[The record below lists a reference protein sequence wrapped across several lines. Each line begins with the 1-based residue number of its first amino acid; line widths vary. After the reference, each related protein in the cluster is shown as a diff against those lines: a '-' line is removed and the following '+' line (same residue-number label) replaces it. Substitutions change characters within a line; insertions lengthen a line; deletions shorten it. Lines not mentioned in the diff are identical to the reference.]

1 MGVQQNI
8 LGTRQDT
15 FMVTLMVEHP
25 HKNGQY
31 LDYGIWDTRTGGE
44 IDSEEH
50 LYHPGAMKEPYSLGG
65 RVNPG
70 NIIMSRNFRV
80 GRDLQAQSIP
90 GGIQTLI
97 DAAGRSRVIITMFTM
112 DRYKNVH
119 TPAIVW
125 RGTLKRVTLPEHN
138 SESTSDPG
146 MLEIECSIDAPP
158 TATG

>member
-15 FMVTLMVEHP
+15 FLVNLTVENP
-25 HKNGQY
+25 HDLGQY
-31 LDYGIWDTRTGGE
+31 LNYGVWDTRTGGE

-80 GRDLQAQSIP
+80 GRDLQGQ
-90 GGIQTLI
+90 GGATLQRLI
-97 DAAGRSRVIITMFTM
+97 DGVGKSRVIVQQFTM
-112 DRYKNVH
+112 DRYRNQH
-119 TPAIVW
+119 TPAVVW
-125 RGTLKRVTLPEHN
+125 RGTLKRVTMPEHN

-146 MLEIECSIDAPP
+146 MLEIECTIDAPP
-158 TATG
+158 TAVG